1 MGVLTTAYSIP
12 CDVMRKIQGYKKHLE
27 KVFNAKA
34 DWRFEN
40 YGFGKSWEEKIRI
53 IGKCYPSTRNRLNH
67 QKCWIYPDYDVW
79 IVKPKEVQF
88 VANDLS
94 KTTFE
99 GLKKWCNLPRRD
111 GRREYVADANGE
123 KIPEELYDYYIGDIE
138 NLKLF
143 LRTAADDGNYLIFA
157 TA

>member
-12 CDVMRKIQGYKKHLE
+12 SDVMRKIQGYKKHLE
-27 KVFNAKA
+27 KVFNADA

-79 IVKPKEVQF
+79 IVKPKEVQNGVIF
-88 VANDLS
+88 RVVTDGVNMLRMLTAKRFPKNFMIITSATS
-94 KTTFE
+94 K
-99 GLKKWCNLPRRD
+99 
-111 GRREYVADANGE
+111 
-123 KIPEELYDYYIGDIE
+123 I
-138 NLKLF
+138 
-143 LRTAADDGNYLIFA
+143 
-157 TA
+157 